1 MSKTLTSKTLKFSLK
16 RREIPVEIDER
27 KYTLREMDGYHRDMY
42 LNIVTKSQT
51 GSMDGKTIR
60 VKNFEGL
67 QAKLISLCLYNESNE
82 LVPSE
87 EIQKWPAAM
96 QTGLFKEC
104 QGLNGLDDDIK
115 EDDEEN
121 P

>member
-1 MSKTLTSKTLKFSLK
+1 MSKTVKPLKFTLQRK
-16 RREIPVEIDER
+16 EVPVEIDER
-27 KYTLREMDGYHRDMY
+27 KYVLKEMDGYHRDMY

-51 GSMDGKTIR
+51 GSADGRTIR

-67 QAKLISLCLYNESNE
+67 QAKLINLCLFNESGEN
-82 LVPSE
+82 VATE

-96 QTGLFKEC
+96 QTELFREA
-104 QGLNGLDDDIK
+104 QSLNGLDDDIK